1 MFVEICEILFVS
13 QMVREATSVQEKV
26 NSKNAREDWRLVSG
40 DRKRRGHERAH
51 MYTKARW
58 ERG

>member
-1 MFVEICEILFVS
+1 MFLELREILFVS

-40 DRKRRGHERAH
+40 DRKRMRHERAH
-51 MYTKARW
+51 ICTQKP
-58 ERG
+58 GG